1 MSVETIC
8 ANGSAVVDSKGVK
21 TMESVTNT
29 LEMVFSA
36 GKSTFTVS
44 IPNPKVGLTLDEV
57 KEKAPD
63 IANVMMTRSGV
74 RLGDFIKADIT
85 QNTRTPLT

>member
-1 MSVETIC
+1 
-8 ANGSAVVDSKGVK
+8 
-21 TMESVTNT
+21 MESVTNNT

>member
-1 MSVETIC
+1 
-8 ANGSAVVDSKGVK
+8 
-21 TMESVTNT
+21 MESVTNT

-44 IPNPKVGLTLDEV
+44 IPNPKVGLTLAEV

-74 RLGDFIKADIT
+74 RLGDFIKAEISK
-85 QNTRTPLT
+85 NSRTPLT